1 MRPPIPL
8 IQSATLYNSI
18 PRRRRYQQLS
28 EDTMERL
35 CILVLCV
42 LVPLCRAE
50 SPLSPVVTPIDC
62 NATEFEAGVALDLIN
77 EDRSNGFVFKPL
89 HVVEVHEQEVQS
101 HLYPASTIYYLTIDV
116 LETTCSVLSGK
127 SWKDC
132 SEASSFHSWVFG
144 QCKAIILLSMARRVQ
159 KLLNYN
165 CTTASVPARVIL
177 RTCPDCPTPTW
188 EITSKTRKMA
198 DKLLG
203 DFNKESSSTRHF
215 RSDHIERETSQWVI
229 GPSYFIKFTIK
240 ETECRK
246 TKKNVNLM
254 DCKFLEDEDARVG
267 FCEGSIM
274 TNSRTGEEHKQ
285 VTCEVYE
292 PKVDRSPAAS
302 FRGSFTYVGKAK
314 VRFHDEGQEESG
326 AAGKAYDEPHP
337 SQNGIKPDHPPKD
350 SSHKDHSG
358 SSEEHGEKK
367 PSVRKPKGLIQN
379 FRLNDSDVLPAP
391 AITISIPPLPTRPEV
406 RSEFIEFPETD
417 SHLPTCPWTK
427 EDKPEILQYLPRKHN
442 QVSADV

>member
-1 MRPPIPL
+1 
-8 IQSATLYNSI
+8 
-18 PRRRRYQQLS
+18 
-28 EDTMERL
+28 MERL

-89 HVVEVHEQEVQS
+89 HVVEVHEQE
-101 HLYPASTIYYLTIDV
+101 
-116 LETTCSVLSGK
+116 
-127 SWKDC
+127 
-132 SEASSFHSWVFG
+132 VFG

-215 RSDHIERETSQWVI
+215 RSDHIERETSQ
-229 GPSYFIKFTIK
+229 
-240 ETECRK
+240 
-246 TKKNVNLM
+246 
-254 DCKFLEDEDARVG
+254 RVG

-302 FRGSFTYVGKAK
+302 FRGSFTYVGKVK
-314 VRFHDEGQEESG
+314 VRFRDEGQEESG

-358 SSEEHGEKK
+358 SSEEYGEKK
-367 PSVRKPKGLIQN
+367 PSVRKPKGLVQN

-391 AITISIPPLPTRPEV
+391 AIAISIPPLPTRPEV
-406 RSEFIEFPETD
+406 RPEFIEFPETD
-417 SHLPTCPWTK
+417 PHLPTCPWTK